1 MDARGRARVRIA
13 NLCLFVIA
21 ESASLGC
28 NSTQL
33 DCFGDGTMCLDP
45 ERVCDGVNDCGDWED
60 EPKGECGVNEC
71 AVNNGGCEQRCVDLK
86 VGHECRCKAGYRMSD
101 HDGTSCQGKKKGEGD
116 DEEGKRRERD
126 GLLCITAA
134 SAQQKYRTSIIC
146 SSTLSSWRGLT
157 YITVA
162 TLGKKVR
169 VC

>member
-1 MDARGRARVRIA
+1 MNRNAFIWMRGRVRIA
-13 NLCLFVIA
+13 GQSLFVIA

-116 DEEGKRRERD
+116 DEEGKRREMDCYVSPPPPHNRSTERPLFARRHSPLGE
-126 GLLCITAA
+126 GLPT
-134 SAQQKYRTSIIC
+134 
-146 SSTLSSWRGLT
+146 
-157 YITVA
+157 
-162 TLGKKVR
+162 
-169 VC
+169 